1 MLEFFLKKYIYTFAL
16 PSRTLEGADLFFPEK
31 TFGRSFYFEEAKMP
45 INVFTA
51 ILFGCQ
57 AVNVYISGSCIKRVK
72 HSPRRLV
79 FIEMH

>member
-1 MLEFFLKKYIYTFAL
+1 MLDFFKKKYTFAL
-16 PSRTLEGADLFFPEK
+16 PSRTLEKADLFFPEQ

-45 INVFTA
+45 INVVTA
-51 ILFGCQ
+51 VLFGCLQ
-57 AVNVYISGSCIKRVK
+57 AVNVYISGSCIERVK